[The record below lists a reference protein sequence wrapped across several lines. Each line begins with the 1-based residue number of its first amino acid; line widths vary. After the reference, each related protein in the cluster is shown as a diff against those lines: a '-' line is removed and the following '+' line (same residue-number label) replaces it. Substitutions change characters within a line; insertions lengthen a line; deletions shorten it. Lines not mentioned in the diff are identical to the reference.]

1 MSVWPGIKTE
11 VEYNG
16 KTIYFFKDI
25 DGFCWINDESAVF
38 EDGSPV
44 TVEGLMEFLSY
55 YGKDMVKPRDQ
66 RSIREDL
73 VFFDGNE
80 AVGNGS
86 YGDVIRIDPS
96 GKPLVKIEDGK
107 IISAYE
113 MCSCERKYQYGES
126 AFIRVRSKEEHDAF
140 RQKLTGSGEFIEIR
154 QGKPYHEGLFRTVNG
169 VAFQYKCTKC
179 GAVWDLPAYVK
190 VKDKSMAGLPSAYKL
205 SRMIYVSLKED
216 KEKTNYFYTASS
228 LSASTS

>member
-1 MSVWPGIKTE
+1 MSVWPGI
-11 VEYNG
+11 N
-16 KTIYFFKDI
+16 
-25 DGFCWINDESAVF
+25 
-38 EDGSPV
+38 
-44 TVEGLMEFLSY
+44 
-55 YGKDMVKPRDQ
+55 PRDQ

-154 QGKPYHEGLFRTVNG
+154 QGKPYHRFSGIWQPGHESAGMRL
-169 VAFQYKCTKC
+169 
-179 GAVWDLPAYVK
+179 LPV
-190 VKDKSMAGLPSAYKL
+190 
-205 SRMIYVSLKED
+205 
-216 KEKTNYFYTASS
+216 
-228 LSASTS
+228 